1 MITNDSELTSLER
14 KVLTDLAY
22 GLATEQIAA
31 KRNLSMTVSED
42 CVNALYEK
50 LGATTRHNLIVKAF
64 VRGFIDDAA
73 FDVAVAF
80 VEQPEQRPTGCFP

>member
-1 MITNDSELTSLER
+1 LITDDSELTSLER

-22 GLATEQIAA
+22 GLATDQIVA
-31 KRNLSMTVSED
+31 KRSLSLTLIEG

-50 LGATTRHNLIVKAF
+50 LGATSRHNLIVKAF

-80 VEQPEQRPTGCFP
+80 VAQPEQRPTGCFP